1 MTTLLACGYHLS
13 DASDAMQASLI
24 AIASI
29 LFETNQP
36 IGSKK
41 PTSERFGE
49 ILSIWDK
56 EKSKFM
62 NMVFD
67 VSILYLEANSSDLY
81 QCIARCF
88 NRWTYFLRTLPDID
102 TLLEPLERALAEV
115 LIPSVTKRNC
125 SPTERSLTAT
135 GEVGWTG
142 VFKSGRERR

>member
-49 ILSIWDK
+49 ILSILDK

-67 VSILYLEANSSDLY
+67 FSILYLDANSIDLHQGLY
-81 QCIARCF
+81 GVLII
-88 NRWTYFLRTLPDID
+88 NLRTGFWQGRKEKFGDWE
-102 TLLEPLERALAEV
+102 TEECEKRSWHVRSAL
-115 LIPSVTKRNC
+115 
-125 SPTERSLTAT
+125 
-135 GEVGWTG
+135 GD
-142 VFKSGRERR
+142 

>member
-1 MTTLLACGYHLS
+1 MENIKYDDIVGMLALLACWHCWHHLS

-24 AIASI
+24 TIASI

-49 ILSIWDK
+49 ILSILDK

-67 VSILYLEANSSDLY
+67 FSILYLEANSSDLY
-81 QCIARCF
+81 QCIVRCF
-88 NRWTYFLRTLPDID
+88 NY
-102 TLLEPLERALAEV
+102 
-115 LIPSVTKRNC
+115 
-125 SPTERSLTAT
+125 
-135 GEVGWTG
+135 
-142 VFKSGRERR
+142 